1 MAFEAVGTSTAMPI
15 MAADLDSVGSY
26 TWAFTANILASLL
39 AMVIAGMDSDAR
51 GPRRSIAVGISSL
64 AVGSILCGFATSL
77 PMLIAGRVIQGF
89 GGGAV
94 IVGVYVVIARAFPEE
109 LRPKA
114 FSVLSAAWIVPS
126 IVGPL
131 IAGWFADSLSWR
143 WVFWIVPIFVIP
155 PALILIPRIGHLGGG
170 EAVVGAARRIRAGV
184 LVALGLFAVQFGA
197 DRLNGAGLA
206 LALAGVAVVVLAC
219 GPLFPAGA
227 RRLARGLPTTVIM
240 RGFIASAY
248 FSAEVFIPLALVP
261 ERGVS
266 ATIAGL
272 ALALS
277 AVGWALGSYTQSRI
291 AGDLDRSRFVRVGAL
306 IVAAATVAMALVL
319 QPWMPVWAASF
330 IWAAASYG
338 MGLAVPSLSVQT
350 MRLSPVGDQ
359 GRNSAGLQIADS
371 TLVVIVTATLG
382 VVHALAVRAGT
393 VGPAT
398 YVTLWCMAA
407 AVGLGAAIIA
417 GRIRPAGA

>member
-1 MAFEAVGTSTAMPI
+1 MPI
-15 MAADLDSVGSY
+15 IASDLDIVGSY

-39 AMVIAGMDSDAR
+39 AMVLAGMDADAR
-51 GPRRSIAVGISSL
+51 GPRRSIAVGIL
-64 AVGSILCGFATSL
+64 ALAAGSILCGFATGL
-77 PMLIAGRVIQGF
+77 PMLIIGRAIQGF
-89 GGGAV
+89 GGGAA

-131 IAGWFADSLSWR
+131 VAGWLSDSLSWR
-143 WVFWIVPIFVIP
+143 WVFWIVPLFVLP
-155 PALILIPRIGHLGGG
+155 PALILLPRIGHLRGGDP
-170 EAVVGAARRIRAGV
+170 VSGAGRRIRAGL
-184 LVALGLFAVQFGA
+184 LVAIGLFAVQFGA
-197 DRLNGAGLA
+197 DRLSPGGMVLA
-206 LALAGVAVVVLAC
+206 LGGVALVIAAC

-227 RRLARGLPTTVIM
+227 RRLARGLPTTVVM
-240 RGFIASAY
+240 RGFIAAAY
-248 FSAEVFIPLALVP
+248 FSAEVFIPLALVR

-266 ATIAGL
+266 VTIAGL

-277 AVGWALGSYTQSRI
+277 AVGWALGSTTQGRI
-291 AGDLDRSRFVRVGAL
+291 AGDLDRSGYVRIGAI
-306 IVAAATVAMALVL
+306 IVALSTIAMTLVL
-319 QPWMPVWAASF
+319 QPWMPVWTASIIWALASF
-330 IWAAASYG
+330 G

-382 VVHALAVRAGT
+382 VIHALAVRAGS
-393 VGPAT
+393 VGPTT
-398 YVTLWCMAA
+398 YLVLWCIAAGVALVAA
-407 AVGLGAAIIA
+407 AIA
-417 GRIRPAGA
+417 GRMRPR